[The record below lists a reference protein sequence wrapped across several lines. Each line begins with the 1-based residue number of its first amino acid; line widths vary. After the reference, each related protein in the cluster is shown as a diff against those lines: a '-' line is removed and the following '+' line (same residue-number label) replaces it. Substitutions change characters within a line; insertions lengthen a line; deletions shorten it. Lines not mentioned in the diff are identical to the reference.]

1 MSQLFQWFYAVSYQN
16 PRFEKNALRTDR
28 RTDGQTLKEMRA
40 RIRKCVGY
48 QMNSIL
54 YHLVT
59 SLFYTGIGEVSPD
72 CHLDYHQLGW
82 IGTEEVNREAGLELG
97 TYCLC
102 FSRLKPC
109 ALIHL
114 CPHLPRSRY
123 LILAYVLIEPKLSAT
138 SFISYRV
145 AQLSNL
151 NYRSYD

>member
-1 MSQLFQWFYAVSYQN
+1 MFIKKQVRSN
-16 PRFEKNALRTDR
+16 KEKRVTDRQTDGRTDPH
-28 RTDGQTLKEMRA
+28 KEMRA
-40 RIRKCVGY
+40 RIRKCEGY

-102 FSRLKPC
+102 FSRLKHC

-123 LILAYVLIEPKLSAT
+123 
-138 SFISYRV
+138 
-145 AQLSNL
+145 
-151 NYRSYD
+151 